1 MDFQLSGKL
10 FEIYPTQ
17 QKTEK
22 FKAREFVLETTKQ
35 VGERDITDYVK
46 FQATGDKCDVLNRYK
61 TGDTVTIHFNIRGNK
76 WEKDGKVSYFTNLD
90 AWRIEG
96 NQATNSP
103 YNNITEE
110 QFNKTNDTAAPYE
123 PANNDAPTG
132 DFNDDLPF

>member
-1 MDFQLSGKL
+1 MNFELTGKL

-35 VGERDITDYVK
+35 VGDREITDYVK

-61 TGDTVTIHFNIRGNK
+61 TGDTVTVHFNIRGNK
-76 WEKDGKVSYFTNLD
+76 WVKDGKVSYFTNLD

-96 NQATNSP
+96 SQV
-103 YNNITEE
+103 
-110 QFNKTNDTAAPYE
+110 TNDTAAPYE
-123 PANNDAPTG
+123 TANNDNE
-132 DFNDDLPF
+132 DYIDSLPF

>member
-22 FKAREFVLETTKQ
+22 FKAREFILETTKQ
-35 VGERDITDYVK
+35 VGDREITDYVK

-96 NQATNSP
+96 NQV
-103 YNNITEE
+103 
-110 QFNKTNDTAAPYE
+110 TNDTAAPYE
-123 PANNDAPTG
+123 TAANDNEDYI
-132 DFNDDLPF
+132 DSLPF

>member
-1 MDFQLSGKL
+1 MNFELSGKL

-76 WEKDGKVSYFTNLD
+76 WVKDGKVSYFTNLD

-96 NQATNSP
+96 SQVTNSP

-110 QFNKTNDTAAPYE
+110 QFNKT
-123 PANNDAPTG
+123 G
-132 DFNDDLPF
+132 DFSDDDNFGDLPF

>member
-1 MDFQLSGKL
+1 MNFELTGKI

-35 VGERDITDYVK
+35 VSDRDITDYVK

-61 TGDTVTIHFNIRGNK
+61 TGDTVTIHFNIRGNR

-96 NQATNSP
+96 SQV
-103 YNNITEE
+103 
-110 QFNKTNDTAAPYE
+110 TNDTAAPYKR
-123 PANNDAPTG
+123 NTTYSSSVDCYSGGG
-132 DFNDDLPF
+132 DRHGNGSDDMLPF

>member
-76 WEKDGKVSYFTNLD
+76 WVKDGKVSYFTNLD

-96 NQATNSP
+96 NQV
-103 YNNITEE
+103 
-110 QFNKTNDTAAPYE
+110 TNDTAAPYE
-123 PANNDAPTG
+123 TAANNEDS
-132 DFNDDLPF
+132 FSDLPF

>member
-35 VGERDITDYVK
+35 VGDKEITDYVK

-61 TGDTVTIHFNIRGNK
+61 TGDTVTIHFNIRGNR
-76 WEKDGKVSYFTNLD
+76 WEKEGKVSYFTNLD

-96 NQATNSP
+96 NQV
-103 YNNITEE
+103 
-110 QFNKTNDTAAPYE
+110 TNDTAAPYE
-123 PANNDAPTG
+123 TAS
-132 DFNDDLPF
+132 NDDYDTSLPF

>member
-76 WEKDGKVSYFTNLD
+76 WVKDGKVSYFTNLD

-96 NQATNSP
+96 NQV
-103 YNNITEE
+103 
-110 QFNKTNDTAAPYE
+110 TNDTAAPYE
-123 PANNDAPTG
+123 TAS
-132 DFNDDLPF
+132 NDDDSFSLPF

>member
-35 VGERDITDYVK
+35 VGDKEITDYVK

-61 TGDTVTIHFNIRGNK
+61 TGDTVTVHFNIRGNK
-76 WEKDGKVSYFTNLD
+76 WVKDGKVSYFTNLD

-96 NQATNSP
+96 SQV
-103 YNNITEE
+103 
-110 QFNKTNDTAAPYE
+110 TNDTAAPYE
-123 PANNDAPTG
+123 TASNEES
-132 DFNDDLPF
+132 FSDLPF

>member
-22 FKAREFVLETTKQ
+22 FKAREFVLVTSKMIADRE
-35 VGERDITDYVK
+35 VVDYVK

-61 TGDTVTIHFNIRGNK
+61 TGDTVTVHFNIRGNK

-96 NQATNSP
+96 SQVTNTP
-103 YNNITEE
+103 YNNIAEE
-110 QFNKTNDTAAPYE
+110 QFNKT
-123 PANNDAPTG
+123 G
-132 DFNDDLPF
+132 DFSDDDNFALPF

>member
-35 VGERDITDYVK
+35 VGDREITDYVK

-96 NQATNSP
+96 NQVTNTP

-110 QFNKTNDTAAPYE
+110 QFNKT
-123 PANNDAPTG
+123 G
-132 DFNDDLPF
+132 DFSDDDNFALPF